1 MGKKDDLDIYL
12 YCQIEFNVNEKIK
25 AIIFMVVG
33 NTGYGKTTLLNSFI
47 NYVLGVEI
55 EIEIDFR
62 YEIIH
67 ENIWSISICFSDLEC
82 YCCF

>member
-12 YCQIEFNVNEKIK
+12 YPQIEFNVNEKIK

-33 NTGYGKTTLLNSFI
+33 HTVCGKTTLLNSFI
-47 NYVLGVEI
+47 NYILGVEI
-55 EIEIDFR
+55 EINFR

-67 ENIWSISICFSDLEC
+67 ENIWNISIYFSDI
-82 YCCF
+82 